1 MNTSNTIKA
10 ASDLA
15 DSAVAITD
23 KARVATKQAADTVAD
38 EIESG
43 VDSLRK
49 TVPEA
54 LSRATAQ
61 AEDLARLGIERARR
75 ASGAVRQQAVR
86 MGDQTVGYIKDEPVK
101 SMLIAAAAG
110 AAAALVVGWLSRS
123 RSDRE

>member
-61 AEDLARLGIERARR
+61 AEDLARLGIARAGPVALCASRLCAWVTRR
-75 ASGAVRQQAVR
+75 WATSR
-86 MGDQTVGYIKDEPVK
+86 MSP
-101 SMLIAAAAG
+101 
-110 AAAALVVGWLSRS
+110 
-123 RSDRE
+123 

>member
-54 LSRATAQ
+54 SRATAQ

-75 ASGAVRQQAVR
+75 ARRCA
-86 MGDQTVGYIKDEPVK
+86 P
-101 SMLIAAAAG
+101 AG
-110 AAAALVVGWLSRS
+110 CAHG
-123 RSDRE
+123 